1 MGDSGGNQVFSVDD
15 HIRSYRMKPKRGKVW
30 FQKTKG
36 KALDSSLLKS
46 QKVLENQI
54 LLIAPQIAINDEGIE
69 SRANQTI
76 EKSIISPSPL
86 LLIKRSETPSLSLN
100 SRNGIESDSS
110 GRIDGYSA
118 RDQESRLA
126 CSILSKNQVM
136 QRKFL
141 ADILL

>member
-1 MGDSGGNQVFSVDD
+1 M
-15 HIRSYRMKPKRGKVW
+15 
-30 FQKTKG
+30 
-36 KALDSSLLKS
+36 DSSLLKS
-46 QKVLENQI
+46 QKVLDNQI

-118 RDQESRLA
+118 RD
-126 CSILSKNQVM
+126 
-136 QRKFL
+136 
-141 ADILL
+141 